1 MLVIYIWRLRNA
13 TAFSLCFINLV
24 FLRFER
30 TCGSRGA
37 VQSLPNRLYDYIAKR
52 GHRYFNMPAN
62 EAEIVLKL
70 SCFTNARE
78 HDIACEPLN
87 VTSIMVN
94 RRVNG

>member
-1 MLVIYIWRLRNA
+1 MHVIRAIRRSRHA
-13 TAFSLCFINLV
+13 MAFSFCFINLV
-24 FLRFER
+24 FFEC

-37 VQSLPNRLYDYIAKR
+37 RFSRYQIDYIAKR
-52 GHRYFNMPAN
+52 GHYFNTPAN
-62 EAEIVLKL
+62 EAETVLKL